1 MKRIYTTIAE
11 AQQVKDNNSGLFAR
25 LLSPQ
30 PREDFA
36 EFGDINKYASH
47 GSAWFYDGQ
56 VGIPLHYPSGDYV
69 MYAPTQVKVGLEV
82 TGEYDKII
90 TIPTKTDT
98 KLSVATTVKCVQDLT
113 PKEVRNLLDIR
124 PPQTS
129 DMTHRDWNRWYQN
142 KFYEQ
147 LCNYWN
153 ANHTKPSKT
162 ADGLG
167 YECFPYDD
175 SYYKILEQNK
185 RCELLGNWYYW
196 KGLPLTIYANPMLE
210 FNAWTKGVME

>member
-1 MKRIYTTIAE
+1 MI
-11 AQQVKDNNSGLFAR
+11 
-25 LLSPQ
+25 
-30 PREDFA
+30 
-36 EFGDINKYASH
+36 
-47 GSAWFYDGQ
+47 
-56 VGIPLHYPSGDYV
+56 
-69 MYAPTQVKVGLEV
+69 
-82 TGEYDKII
+82 KII
-90 TIPTKTDT
+90 TIPTKTDNKAECGDDCQMCAGFDPKRST
-98 KLSVATTVKCVQDLT
+98 KS
-113 PKEVRNLLDIR
+113 IR
-124 PPQTS
+124 YPPTQTS
-129 DMTHRDWNRWYQN
+129 DITHRDWNRWYQN